1 VAVLQQHRELAEERA
16 GAAGLTLGPWAY
28 VWSQDLGSS
37 TPYRPDRVTG
47 AFCYLRDRL
56 GLGHLTFHGLRHFSA
71 TTLAGQGIGARTI
84 AGASA
89 TPTPASRS
97 APTPTSW
104 TPPIGRQRPPSEMS

>member
-56 GLGHLTFHGLRHFSA
+56 VLRI
-71 TTLAGQGIGARTI
+71 T
-84 AGASA
+84 
-89 TPTPASRS
+89 
-97 APTPTSW
+97 
-104 TPPIGRQRPPSEMS
+104 